1 MVGFLDGGGDWSAV
15 HCCGGGHGENATFAG
30 KRIMSCIRIAAS
42 DIRRA

>member
-15 HCCGGGHGENATFAG
+15 DYHEGDYGENAAFAG